1 MFRNIFAPALVA
13 VLMATTSPATAAQV
27 MVKDVAVTVD
37 LAAITNQ
44 AAAKYW
50 ANLSDDLTAA
60 IAARIA
66 DRISPDGAHL
76 LIKVSSVGLSTGY
89 MDAAGVVAP
98 HLVGVVN
105 VVADPATS
113 GQSNTAKPMAL
124 PNSNYTLTISAKEA
138 ETFVPAGEDI
148 MVISPDKKE
157 YHDAL
162 IAAFADYVAKHL

>member
-1 MFRNIFAPALVA
+1 MLRNILAPALVA
-13 VLMATTSPATAAQV
+13 VLMTTTAPANAAQV

-37 LAAITNQ
+37 LAAITNKD
-44 AAAKYW
+44 AAKYW
-50 ANLSDDLTAA
+50 ANLGDDLKAA

-76 LIKVSSVGLSTGY
+76 LIKVSSLGLSTGY

-105 VVADPATS
+105 VVADTAQT
-113 GQSNTAKPMAL
+113 GQSNTTKPMAL
-124 PNSNYTLTISAKEA
+124 PNSNYTLTISATEA
-138 ETFVPAGEDI
+138 EPFVPAGTDI
-148 MVISPDKKE
+148 MTISPDKKE